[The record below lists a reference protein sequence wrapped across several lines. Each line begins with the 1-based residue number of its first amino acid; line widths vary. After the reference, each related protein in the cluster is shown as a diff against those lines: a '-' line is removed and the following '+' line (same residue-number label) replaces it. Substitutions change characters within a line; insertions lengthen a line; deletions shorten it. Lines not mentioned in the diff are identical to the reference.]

1 VQAVFNDVVGGK
13 TIEYLTGSPL
23 RQTSLPYLSPSQPSG
38 FPQNWGA
45 TVPNAYRTCFTIS
58 MPGVTAQP
66 CSSATSQNILLYSD
80 QYYGHRITV
89 FSTGS
94 SCAPPSGSCVPQL
107 LIDGQPPPDGQ
118 NTGTAANYGTLWQP
132 ISIDI
137 LHPYTCPSPPTQQ
150 CLAFL
155 KAVNQSS
162 QPSLT
167 AGGSYLI
174 GNGWGQVG
182 RGMVEKHR
190 TLLAQARAAG
200 DPATSEAVLGESL
213 AVISYSWLAEV
224 ASAQRLGDAVGQ
236 LTTQYHHGVGI
247 TAQTAIQQS
256 GVQGPY
262 VDLPMNFLTMQPQ
275 TSYTGS
281 GIPPSVL
288 GEFFTLSGVSSS
300 LESAVLEQ
308 TQAQTPG
315 MQAASTVRLVDINA
329 ATSAKTFFADGT
341 TTTGVA
347 AYFNNIDPNLTG
359 SCSTF
364 STDRQT
370 IRDEI
375 SSDGTSSGNPTG
387 NQVLIPANLCIQV
400 GSVPWTGAGFTIT
413 TQSTSSGGYSISATQ
428 KITGG
433 LSGGYSGTD
442 VSIPGLTVSTATEM
456 QPAAGNPS
464 IPAAAGALPFAS
476 GNPTSNEPVDT
487 VTGAYLYRHT
497 DLVTGSGAFPYA
509 LPFARNY
516 SSASN
521 LTDLGLGNGWANGYS
536 IAAARSSD
544 PYRGFGFAAP
554 VGAPAAIA
562 ATADMGENAA
572 INAAAAI
579 AALYVSQDLMSGTE
593 NAKPMTVAWMVNRW
607 LTDQLT
613 NNAVMV
619 SWPATSEEFTFLP
632 HADNNASVTYSA
644 PIGSA
649 VVLTGSLPDSYG
661 NYTSFA
667 YTNKDRSQIDF
678 TQLGSAANG
687 QIASWSFPDGM
698 NLSFTYGYTY
708 NGTSYLTNVANPLG
722 RSLTLAY
729 SGAHLGTVT
738 DDTGRQASYGYDGD
752 NLASYIDPLS
762 NPTTFGYDGA
772 GHLLRIFYPTE
783 PTVPFVTNTYDAL
796 GRVSQQANAD
806 GNSASFYLAGSR
818 SELVDAAGDREIT
831 YQTPGGRVIKDAFV
845 LSGSFG
851 DVFNDTVQ
859 QNGIVDVA
867 ASQYDGLGRLIL
879 ATAPEGGTT
888 GYTWSSD
895 LESNITQVTRT
906 PKPGS
911 PLSSLTTSYAYD
923 PVYNRP
929 TSITDPLG
937 LVTTMA
943 YATATGN
950 LLSSIADAGGGH
962 FNAA

>member
-497 DLVTGSGAFPYA
+497 DLVTGSGA
-509 LPFARNY
+509 
-516 SSASN
+516 
-521 LTDLGLGNGWANGYS
+521 
-536 IAAARSSD
+536 
-544 PYRGFGFAAP
+544 
-554 VGAPAAIA
+554 
-562 ATADMGENAA
+562 
-572 INAAAAI
+572 
-579 AALYVSQDLMSGTE
+579 
-593 NAKPMTVAWMVNRW
+593 
-607 LTDQLT
+607 
-613 NNAVMV
+613 
-619 SWPATSEEFTFLP
+619 
-632 HADNNASVTYSA
+632 
-644 PIGSA
+644 
-649 VVLTGSLPDSYG
+649 
-661 NYTSFA
+661 
-667 YTNKDRSQIDF
+667 
-678 TQLGSAANG
+678 
-687 QIASWSFPDGM
+687 
-698 NLSFTYGYTY
+698 
-708 NGTSYLTNVANPLG
+708 
-722 RSLTLAY
+722 
-729 SGAHLGTVT
+729 
-738 DDTGRQASYGYDGD
+738 
-752 NLASYIDPLS
+752 
-762 NPTTFGYDGA
+762 
-772 GHLLRIFYPTE
+772 
-783 PTVPFVTNTYDAL
+783 
-796 GRVSQQANAD
+796 
-806 GNSASFYLAGSR
+806 
-818 SELVDAAGDREIT
+818 
-831 YQTPGGRVIKDAFV
+831 
-845 LSGSFG
+845 
-851 DVFNDTVQ
+851 
-859 QNGIVDVA
+859 
-867 ASQYDGLGRLIL
+867 
-879 ATAPEGGTT
+879 
-888 GYTWSSD
+888 
-895 LESNITQVTRT
+895 
-906 PKPGS
+906 
-911 PLSSLTTSYAYD
+911 
-923 PVYNRP
+923 
-929 TSITDPLG
+929 
-937 LVTTMA
+937 
-943 YATATGN
+943 
-950 LLSSIADAGGGH
+950 
-962 FNAA
+962 